1 MLRSAR
7 WGAYCMSGKR
17 GAGFSLVELMITL
30 VVLAILAAVAFPN
43 FQGVMR
49 SSRVATTT
57 NELLASLSLARAEA
71 IKNAHGAGVCAS
83 TAGAACDGASW
94 GDGWMVWG
102 DINANGAFDAGEAV
116 VRVSPGNPKVVAGNA
131 NLVIAFDSRGRR
143 RSQAAQAIALRPD
156 DCGGQALLR
165 TVSINQTGQT
175 KVAKGAC
182 P

>member
-1 MLRSAR
+1 
-7 WGAYCMSGKR
+7 MSGKR

-30 VVLAILAAVAFPN
+30 VVLAILAAVVFPN
-43 FQGVMR
+43 FEGVMR
-49 SSRVATTT
+49 SNRVATTT

-94 GDGWMVWG
+94 GDGWMVWA
-102 DINANGAFDAGEAV
+102 DANGDGSFNAGETI
-116 VRVSPGNPKVVAGNA
+116 VRISEGSPKVVAGTA

-143 RSQAAQAIALRPD
+143 RSQAAQAISLRPD

>member
-1 MLRSAR
+1 
-7 WGAYCMSGKR
+7 MSGKR

-49 SSRVATTT
+49 SNRVSTTT

-83 TAGAACDGASW
+83 TAGVACDGATW
-94 GDGWMVWG
+94 GDGWMVWA
-102 DINANGAFDAGEAV
+102 DANGNGTFDATETIIRFSEG
-116 VRVSPGNPKVVAGNA
+116 SPQVVAGNA
-131 NLVIAFDSRGRR
+131 DLVIAFDSRGRR
-143 RSQAAQAIALRPD
+143 RALAAQSIALQPD
-156 DCGGQALLR
+156 DCGGQDLLR